1 MNSYKMVQ
9 NDRMK
14 LLKKLDSNSVQL
26 IITSPPYNIGK
37 SYEKKKPFE
46 LYLKEQEK
54 TLIECFRILKKKGS
68 LCWQVGSYFEKSE
81 LYPLDIFI
89 YEICKK
95 IGFKLH
101 ATRPKSYEYM
111 LSDKIFFQIVKDELL

>member
-1 MNSYKMVQ
+1 MGSYKLVQ

-14 LLKKLDSNSVQL
+14 LLQKLNSNSVQL

-54 TLIECFRILKKKGS
+54 TLIECFRILKKKRKFVLAS
-68 LCWQVGSYFEKSE
+68 W
-81 LYPLDIFI
+81 
-89 YEICKK
+89 
-95 IGFKLH
+95 
-101 ATRPKSYEYM
+101 
-111 LSDKIFFQIVKDELL
+111 

>member
-1 MNSYKMVQ
+1 MGSYKLVQ

-14 LLKKLDSNSVQL
+14 LLQKLNSNSVQL

-54 TLIECFRILKKKGS
+54 TLIECFRILKKKEV
-68 LCWQVGSYFEKSE
+68 CVG
-81 LYPLDIFI
+81 
-89 YEICKK
+89 
-95 IGFKLH
+95 KLV
-101 ATRPKSYEYM
+101 AILKNQNYIP
-111 LSDKIFFQIVKDELL
+111 